1 MSRKGIE
8 RVFPLKLR
16 YIQETLWSEQ
26 AQILKLLKFSQ
37 NVDSLVTAN
46 KIIKKFFRLNHRD
59 ILYSKI

>member
-26 AQILKLLKFSQ
+26 AQFLKLLKF
-37 NVDSLVTAN
+37 T
-46 KIIKKFFRLNHRD
+46 
-59 ILYSKI
+59 